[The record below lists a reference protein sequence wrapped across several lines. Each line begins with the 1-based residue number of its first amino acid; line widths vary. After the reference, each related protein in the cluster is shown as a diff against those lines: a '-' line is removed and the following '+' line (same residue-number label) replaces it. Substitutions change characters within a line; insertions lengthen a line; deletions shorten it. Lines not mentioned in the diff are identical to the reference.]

1 MVRVKGGLMTKKR
14 RKKVIKYAKG
24 FKYGR
29 KNKYR
34 QAKEALL
41 HAWSHAFK
49 DRKRK
54 KREKRQ
60 LWQIKINAAA
70 REKGLNYSKF
80 MSLLK
85 KKNIKLDRKILAELA
100 EKQSK
105 VFEKIIE
112 YIIEYTK

>member
-1 MVRVKGGLMTKKR
+1 MTRVKGGVMTKKR

-34 QAKEALL
+34 QAREALL
-41 HAWSHAFK
+41 HAWTHAFK

-80 MSLLK
+80 ISLLK
-85 KKNIKLDRKILAELA
+85 KNNIKLDRKILAQLA
-100 EKQSK
+100 ENYPQI
-105 VFEKIIE
+105 FDKILESIN
-112 YIIEYTK
+112 K

>member
-1 MVRVKGGLMTKKR
+1 MARVKGGVMTKKR
-14 RKKVIKYAKG
+14 RKKVVKYAKG

-34 QAKEALL
+34 QAREALL
-41 HAWSHAFK
+41 HAFSHAFK

-80 MSLLK
+80 ISLLK
-85 KKNIKLDRKILAELA
+85 KNNIKLDRKILAQVA
-100 EKQSK
+100 ENYPKIFGKILESISK
-105 VFEKIIE
+105 
-112 YIIEYTK
+112 